1 MHTCSHQQ
9 KSCESMIA
17 CMIDATILW
26 CLVQTPAVNE
36 FRLCKFWHQEYKA
49 LPDKAMLLCATEME
63 YSANLPALYTWLAK
77 ERAHKI
83 DGKSNDEERLFT
95 IFGWD
100 CCLHLATM
108 RCSVLSVD
116 LPKTRLSTVCPSSSK
131 LPFAYCSKQTVIQ
144 TDAAS
149 SLSPRS
155 LLAG

>member
-1 MHTCSHQQ
+1 
-9 KSCESMIA
+9 MIS

-36 FRLCKFWHQEYKA
+36 FRLCTFCHQKYKT
-49 LPDKAMLLCATEME
+49 LSDKAVLLCATELE
-63 YSANLPALYTWLAK
+63 DSANLQAHYTRLAK
-77 ERAHKI
+77 ERAHKK
-83 DGKSNDEERLFT
+83 DSKSNVEERLFT
-95 IFGWD
+95 LCGWD

-116 LPKTRLSTVCPSSSK
+116 LPKTRLSTVCTNSSK